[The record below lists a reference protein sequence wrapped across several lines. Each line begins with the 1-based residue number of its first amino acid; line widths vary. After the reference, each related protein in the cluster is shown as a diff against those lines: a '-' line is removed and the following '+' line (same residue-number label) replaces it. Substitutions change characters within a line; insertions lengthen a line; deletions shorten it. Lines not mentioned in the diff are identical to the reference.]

1 MNKDVKVT
9 IYDDNNTRTV
19 LRTDSIVDEVVDRFI
34 DRASFGK
41 SKYNTDMDRE
51 DLSLD
56 EWVNHA
62 IEEAMDFVVYMT
74 KIKRI
79 ISGKKGKP

>member
-1 MNKDVKVT
+1 MNKDTKV
-9 IYDDNNTRTV
+9 IIHDQSNTRTV
-19 LRTDSIVDEVVDRFI
+19 LKTDSVVDEVVDRFV
-34 DRASFGK
+34 DRASVGK
-41 SKYNTDMDRE
+41 RKYNTDMDRD
-51 DLSLD
+51 DLSLE
-56 EWVNHA
+56 EWINHA